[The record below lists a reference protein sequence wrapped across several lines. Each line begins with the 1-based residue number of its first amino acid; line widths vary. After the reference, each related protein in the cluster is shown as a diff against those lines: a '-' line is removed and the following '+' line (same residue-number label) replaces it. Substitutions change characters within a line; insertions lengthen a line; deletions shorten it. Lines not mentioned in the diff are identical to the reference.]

1 MDRICWPPG
10 KRLSG
15 EKTIRESNHPGNDP
29 SEEAGLLLME
39 PTWNHS
45 IGCAKSSTTQ
55 LMSLT
60 AKVVKLSGIFSK
72 LQSESEKLKK
82 KLENCEAY
90 NRILGLCPF
99 RHYSRSIRLVL
110 DFQSQQWTWRHC
122 ELGCWEKIDDAA
134 HLLVVE
140 ILKANFMP

>member
-1 MDRICWPPG
+1 
-10 KRLSG
+10 
-15 EKTIRESNHPGNDP
+15 
-29 SEEAGLLLME
+29 ME

-90 NRILGLCPF
+90 KGILEF
-99 RHYSRSIRLVL
+99 RAMPLSFQTLQIISRSIRLVL
-110 DFQSQQWTWRHC
+110 DFQSQQ
-122 ELGCWEKIDDAA
+122 
-134 HLLVVE
+134 
-140 ILKANFMP
+140 